1 MSEEIIKILDHL
13 ASKFGIAIDWTS
25 ANVAPYLK
33 ELIDR
38 FISYEIATSIYV
50 VLCLLF
56 CVVVTAIF
64 SRVSYPWAARVDF
77 NPDEGEAW
85 PFAISICILC
95 LLSFFLILNI
105 FIQGHDILTCY
116 TLPEKIILEYLKNLM
131 AKGGL

>member
-33 ELIDR
+33 ELTDR
-38 FISYEIATSIYV
+38 FISYEIMTSIYV

-77 NPDEGEAW
+77 NPDEGAAW
-85 PFAISICILC
+85 PYAISIFALC
-95 LLSFFLILNI
+95 VLAFFLILNI

-116 TLPEKIILEYLKNLM
+116 TLPEKMILQLLKKLISN
-131 AKGGL
+131 GGL

>member
-33 ELIDR
+33 ELTDR
-38 FISYEIATSIYV
+38 FIAHEIATSIYV
-50 VLCLLF
+50 VLCLLV

-64 SRVSYPWAARVDF
+64 SRVSYPWAARVGF
-77 NPDEGEAW
+77 NPDEGAAW
-85 PFAISICILC
+85 PYAISIFVLC
-95 LLSFFLILNI
+95 VLAFFLILNI

-116 TLPEKIILEYLKNLM
+116 TLPEKMILQLLKVI
-131 AKGGL
+131 